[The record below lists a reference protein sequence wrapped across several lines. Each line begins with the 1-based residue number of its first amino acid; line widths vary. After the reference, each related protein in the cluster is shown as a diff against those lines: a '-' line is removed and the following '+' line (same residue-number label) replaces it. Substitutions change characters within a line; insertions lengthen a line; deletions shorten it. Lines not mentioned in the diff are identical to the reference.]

1 MADNTA
7 LAQFIASFGS
17 LNGYGS
23 TVAQTKRALD
33 TGNTDVLQQNNE
45 DVPIFKDALAGIAAV
60 KKAGFTVDGIISINK
75 AFKYSEE
82 EDPKIPGHLRNSMYN
97 PDDNIAISIDQSG
110 KNYYFPPETVYKD
123 DLQKIIDQ
131 FNQSE
136 RNRTDAWLVFA
147 RLAKLQPFQDGNK
160 RTALIAANA
169 ACNVWEDEN
178 YLVLPFNELDRA
190 EFTINL
196 MRFYD
201 AKTPLEE
208 QQVLAKMLKLIPNDN
223 EQIYHKTI
231 NQHKKVDMKTVKL
244 KPLFRKNQTR
254 RK

>member
-1 MADNTA
+1 MA

-33 TGNTDVLQQNNE
+33 TGNTGALQQDNE

-60 KKAGFTVDGIISINK
+60 KDAGFTVEGIISINK
-75 AFKYSEE
+75 AFKYSEA

-97 PDDNIAISIDQSG
+97 SDDNIAISIDQSG
-110 KNYYFPPETVYKD
+110 NNYYFPPETVYKA

-131 FNQSE
+131 FEQSK
-136 RNRTDAWLVFA
+136 RAKADAWLVFA
-147 RLAKLQPFQDGNK
+147 KLAKLQPFQDGNK

-169 ACNVWEDEN
+169 AYDVWKREN

-201 AKTPLEE
+201 AKTPTEE
-208 QQVLAKMLKLIPNDN
+208 QQALSKMLKLIPNDN
-223 EQIYHKTI
+223 EQIYHRTI
-231 NQHKKVDMKTVKL
+231 NQHKKLDVKTVKL
-244 KPLFRKNQTR
+244 KPLFRKGRTR
-254 RK
+254 